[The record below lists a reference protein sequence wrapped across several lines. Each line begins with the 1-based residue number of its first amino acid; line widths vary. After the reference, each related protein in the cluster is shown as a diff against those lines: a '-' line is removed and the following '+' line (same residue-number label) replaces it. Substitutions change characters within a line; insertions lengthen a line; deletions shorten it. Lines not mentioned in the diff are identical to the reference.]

1 MKRHLINALRHWRKQ
16 KDRKPLILMGV
27 RQTGKTYL
35 LENFGRKD
43 FTNYHVINFEKQTQA
58 KTIFEADLEPDRILT
73 DLQFFLKKPI
83 DIKQDLVIFDEI
95 QACPRALTSLKYF
108 CENRSELAL
117 CSAGSLLGL
126 HLNEGSYPVGKVDML
141 QLHQMTFSE
150 FLMGINDR
158 QASEYFDNLSLT
170 ATISETAHQH
180 LWARLKH
187 YFIVGGLPEA
197 VSIFATHQNDL
208 YHASKAV
215 RQKQTE
221 LIKGYYADIAKH
233 AGKVNA

>member
-108 CENRSELAL
+108 CEELPELAL

-126 HLNEGSYPVGKVDML
+126 HLNESSYPVGKVDML
-141 QLHQMTFSE
+141 HLHPLKFSE
-150 FLMGINDR
+150 FLAGVKD
-158 QASEYFDNLSLT
+158 EVLLDYFNNIRANST
-170 ATISETAHQH
+170 
-180 LWARLKH
+180 
-187 YFIVGGLPEA
+187 P
-197 VSIFATHQNDL
+197 
-208 YHASKAV
+208 
-215 RQKQTE
+215 
-221 LIKGYYADIAKH
+221 
-233 AGKVNA
+233 